1 MWCVR
6 VRAVVSYADFLQVA
20 ERYKPQRRYR
30 RGAAKAF
37 QDEESRVQATLLEY
51 GYKGTT
57 SFIVR
62 PPPSLPQ
69 YAVSA
74 RGRLTPHTRHAR
86 HVRH

>member
-1 MWCVR
+1 VCVR

-62 PPPSLPQ
+62 PPPTHPPPICHLCSW
-69 YAVSA
+69 
-74 RGRLTPHTRHAR
+74 LTPHTRHAR
-86 HVRH
+86 H